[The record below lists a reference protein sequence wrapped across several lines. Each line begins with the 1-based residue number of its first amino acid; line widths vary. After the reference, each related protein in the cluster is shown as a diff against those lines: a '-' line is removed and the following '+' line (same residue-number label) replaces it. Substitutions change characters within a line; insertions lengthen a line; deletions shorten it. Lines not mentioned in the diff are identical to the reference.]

1 MSHTPQVPGVRGDR
15 RARESYAEGAGIYRI
30 VPQWVA
36 APRDPGELRALL
48 RWASAGR
55 IAIIPRGAG
64 SAMGGGNVGDG
75 LVLDLTG
82 IAGDPVHF
90 DPAAARITVPAR
102 TTLGEIDTLVRPAG
116 LRLPPDPSSSRWAT
130 SGGVLS
136 TNAAGPRSLRYGA
149 VRAWVDAA
157 DLVLADGESVRLQR
171 GRPTEGPAAHRFDAG
186 VAPLIR
192 AADALIRSRY
202 PRTLKN
208 SSGYALDAW
217 LTTGDLLDL
226 FIGAEGTLGIIESV
240 TWRLAPRPTAS
251 ATLRVEVPDLSLL
264 GTAVSALVESGPA
277 SCELLDRTFLTLV
290 GAPELEGLLLLEYE
304 GDSLEEAIA
313 RVEEGMQAAARIGL
327 PASSAR
333 TREAEEEFWAI
344 RHAAS
349 PILAQLPPES
359 RSLQVVEDGCVPIDR
374 LADYV
379 RLLRNAAKSRS
390 IGIVLFGHA
399 GSGHLH
405 ANILPDVTRPGWDRA
420 VHELLFEVTAGI
432 IALGGTLAGE
442 HGDGRLRAGLLEAL
456 YGPEIVEL
464 FRRVKQ
470 SLDPLGLLN
479 PGVILPARDVGT
491 PVDRLKVGAAA
502 ARLDDDIATA
512 LRRIEREGGY
522 DRPRLSLADSPVT
535 GTNT

>member
-1 MSHTPQVPGVRGDR
+1 MSYTPQVPGVRSDH
-15 RARESYAEGAGIYRI
+15 RARQAYAEGAGIYRI

-82 IAGDPVHF
+82 IAGDPVRF
-90 DPAAARITVPAR
+90 DAASARITVPAR
-102 TTLGEIDTLVRPAG
+102 TTLGEIDTLVGSAG

-130 SGGVLS
+130 SGGVFS

-149 VRAWVDAA
+149 VRAWVEAA
-157 DLVLADGESVRLQR
+157 DLLLADGESLRLRR
-171 GRPTEGPAAHRFDAG
+171 GEPASGAAARRFETD

-192 AADALIRSRY
+192 SADALIRDRY

-226 FIGAEGTLGIIESV
+226 FIGAEGTLGIVESV

-251 ATLRVEVPDLSLL
+251 ATLRVEVPDLALL
-264 GTAVSALVESGPA
+264 ATAVSALVETGPA

-290 GAPELEGLLLLEYE
+290 GAPALEGLLLLEYE
-304 GDSLEEAIA
+304 GSSPDEVAGMVDS
-313 RVEEGMQAAARIGL
+313 GMQAAKRL
-327 PASSAR
+327 RLTASTAT

-359 RSLQVVEDGCVPIDR
+359 RSLQVVEDGCVPVDR

-379 RLLRNAAKSRS
+379 RLLRNAAMSRS
-390 IGIVLFGHA
+390 IEIVLFGHA

-405 ANILPDVTRPGWDRA
+405 ANILPDVTRPGWERA
-420 VHELLFEVTAGI
+420 VHDLLLEVTAGI
-432 IALGGTLAGE
+432 IELGGTLAGE
-442 HGDGRLRAGLLEAL
+442 HGDGRLRAGLLEVL
-456 YGPEIVEL
+456 YGPEVMDL

-470 SLDPLGLLN
+470 CLDPLGLLN
-479 PGVILPARDVGT
+479 PGVILPARDVGS
-491 PVDRLKVGAAA
+491 PVDRLKVGVAAV
-502 ARLDDDIATA
+502 RLDDDIATA

-522 DRPRLSLADSPVT
+522 DRPRLSLADSPLS
-535 GTNT
+535 GSNP